1 MSERLRPDI
10 CVIGA
15 GSGGLSVAAA
25 AAAFGVPVVL
35 VEKGRMGGDCLNAGC
50 VPSKSLIAAARHAH
64 ALALAPKFGIAA
76 AAAETDFKG
85 VHRHIHEVI
94 AAIAPNDSRER
105 FAALGVRVIE
115 GVARFKSRRTLMVG
129 EDLEV
134 RARRFVVATGSSP
147 IIPPI
152 PGLDAVPYLTNETVF
167 DLTTAPQ
174 HLIVIGGGPV
184 GLELAQAFRRL
195 GSAVTVLEAALPLA
209 HEDAECVAAVLRAL
223 RREGVDIRSP
233 AEVLRI
239 EPADPARPGGMLQVT
254 LRSGEREDTVA
265 GSHLLIAAGRRANVE
280 GLGLEEARIAVERGS
295 IVVDRGLRTT
305 NRRVYAVG
313 DVIGG
318 LQLTHAAN
326 YHAGLVIR
334 NALFRLRV
342 RVDEDTIPR
351 VTFTDPEL
359 AHTGLSEATARE
371 RGLRINV
378 LRWPYHENDR
388 ARIERATAGH
398 IKVITSPRGKVLGC
412 TIVGAQA
419 GELITAWTLAVR
431 HGLDARSIAGIT
443 VPYPTLSE
451 VGKRAATTYFLP
463 GLTSKWTR
471 RMVGLLRR
479 FG

>member
-1 MSERLRPDI
+1 
-10 CVIGA
+10 
-15 GSGGLSVAAA
+15 
-25 AAAFGVPVVL
+25 VL
-35 VEKGRMGGDCLNAGC
+35 
-50 VPSKSLIAAARHAH
+50 
-64 ALALAPKFGIAA
+64 
-76 AAAETDFKG
+76 T
-85 VHRHIHEVI
+85 
-94 AAIAPNDSRER
+94 
-105 FAALGVRVIE
+105 
-115 GVARFKSRRTLMVG
+115 
-129 EDLEV
+129 
-134 RARRFVVATGSSP
+134 
-147 IIPPI
+147 
-152 PGLDAVPYLTNETVF
+152 
-167 DLTTAPQ
+167 
-174 HLIVIGGGPV
+174 
-184 GLELAQAFRRL
+184 
-195 GSAVTVLEAALPLA
+195 
-209 HEDAECVAAVLRAL
+209 AL
-223 RREGVDIRSP
+223 RREGVDIRSQ

-239 EPADPARPGGMLQVT
+239 EPADPARPGAMLQVT
-254 LRSGEREDTVA
+254 LRSGEREDTIA

-280 GLGLEEARIAVERGS
+280 GLGLEEARIKVERGS

-318 LQLTHAAN
+318 LQFTHAAN

-359 AHTGLSEATARE
+359 AHTGLSEAMARE
-371 RGLRINV
+371 RGLHINV

-398 IKVITSPRGKVLGC
+398 IKVITTPRGKVLGC

-419 GELITAWTLAVR
+419 GELITAWTLAIR
-431 HGLDARSIAGIT
+431 HGLDVRAVTGIT

-451 VGKRAATTYFLP
+451 VGKRAATTYFHP